1 MNSRPSNTTRHA
13 RLLRWNGIIDCV
25 VRVGASNE
33 PAVSV
38 HLCAQIDSYQK
49 MSPALRMLTLIH
61 LALDAIDPMSK
72 STETEHRGYS
82 SKSGTALSAC
92 AVMTSPSTRTNGII

>member
-1 MNSRPSNTTRHA
+1 
-13 RLLRWNGIIDCV
+13 
-25 VRVGASNE
+25 
-33 PAVSV
+33 
-38 HLCAQIDSYQK
+38 

-72 STETEHRGYS
+72 STETEHRSYS

>member
-1 MNSRPSNTTRHA
+1 
-13 RLLRWNGIIDCV
+13 
-25 VRVGASNE
+25 
-33 PAVSV
+33 
-38 HLCAQIDSYQK
+38 

-72 STETEHRGYS
+72 STHRSYS